1 MLVHA
6 GTGRV
11 LAARAEVAAGWA
23 AQLRGLIGRGE
34 IASGFALGLPGC
46 RQVHTALLP
55 GPLDVAFCDRD
66 GRVLRLVASLT
77 PWRVSGYV
85 AGAAIAWE
93 AAAGALAPWLREGDA
108 LLLLRDP

>member
-1 MLVHA
+1 VLVHA

-11 LAARAEVAAGWA
+11 LAARAEVAAGWGG
-23 AQLRGLIGRGE
+23 QLRGLIGRGE

-46 RQVHTALLP
+46 CQVHTALLA

-66 GRVLRLVASLT
+66 GRVLRLVASLA
-77 PWRVSGYV
+77 PRRVSGYV

-93 AAAGALAPWLREGDA
+93 AAAGTLAPWLREGDA